1 MAHSPVVILGAG
13 LAGLATATFLEDD
26 CTVLERA
33 AAPGGLCRTDVRGDH
48 GQYLFDVTG
57 HWLHLRHP
65 HLRALV
71 ERVLEGRLLTV
82 ERRSAVYSNR
92 VFTPY
97 PFQANFAGLP
107 TTVVKECLQGYVE
120 AKLKE
125 AAGGFGEPRHF
136 GEYIDRHFGAG
147 IARHFMIPYNTRLW
161 GVRPDEIT
169 AEWCGRFIPR
179 PGLDEVID
187 GALGLRAHQMGYNA
201 SFVYPAEG
209 GIGTLA
215 KALAAP
221 LADRIRYG
229 HEVTSIDPVRRVVRV
244 GGAELAYDRLVS
256 SLPLPQLVARLEGV
270 DPDLRAAAGRLRAT
284 RLRYLNVAVRGRGVL
299 RGNHWVYVPE
309 ERFPFYRLGCFSNA
323 VGYMAPE
330 GESTLYVEVS
340 NLAGPEWT
348 APRLVDAVA
357 DFLVE
362 IGEARGR
369 DDVTFAEVR
378 EIPVAYVLF
387 DHAYFEATR
396 RVHDALAGWGIESIG
411 RYGRW
416 IYNSMEDSLE
426 DGYQT
431 ALKLKG
437 EAS

>member
-1 MAHSPVVILGAG
+1 MQHVPVVILGAG
-13 LAGLATATFLEDD
+13 LAGLSTATFVGPD
-26 CTVLERA
+26 CLVLEREHQ
-33 AAPGGLCRTDVRGDH
+33 PGGLARTDARGDR

-71 ERVLEGRLLTV
+71 ERVLGGCLLTV
-82 ERRSAVYSNR
+82 ERKSAVYSNG

-107 TTVVKECLQGYVE
+107 PQVVKECLQGYVE
-120 AKLKE
+120 AKLQE
-125 AAGGFGEPRHF
+125 ARGEFGEPRHF

-161 GVRPDEIT
+161 GVRPEEIT

-187 GALGLRAHQMGYNA
+187 GALGLRAHAMGYNA
-201 SFVYPAEG
+201 SFVYPVAG

-215 KALAAP
+215 HALAEP
-221 LADRIRYG
+221 LRDRIRYG
-229 HEVTSIDPVRRVVRV
+229 HEVTAIDPVRRVVRHA
-244 GGAELAYDRLVS
+244 GGEVSYDRLVS
-256 SLPLPQLVARLEGV
+256 SLPLPALIARLAGV
-270 DPDLRAAAGRLRAT
+270 DPALQAAAGRLRAT

-323 VGYMAPE
+323 VPYMAPE
-330 GESTLYVEVS
+330 GESTLYVECS
-340 NLAGPEWT
+340 NLLGPEWT
-348 APRLVDAVA
+348 DARLKAALVE
-357 DFLVE
+357 FLVE
-362 IGEARGR
+362 IGEASGPESL
-369 DDVTFAEVR
+369 TFAEVR

-387 DHAYFEATR
+387 DHAYFDATR
-396 RVHDALAGWGIESIG
+396 ALHAALAGWGIDSIG

-416 IYNSMEDSLE
+416 IYNSMEDSLQ
-426 DGYQT
+426 DGFET
-431 ALKLKG
+431 ALRVKG
-437 EAS
+437 EAT